1 MMPPLASVA
10 TLVTYLEVL
19 VELSQPQLPAVGRLA
34 ALLVWNDS
42 VMEVLHAEAARITS
56 DSLAR
61 LV

>member
-1 MMPPLASVA
+1 MMPPLSSVA

-19 VELSQPQLPAVGRLA
+19 VELSQPQLPAVGKLA

-42 VMEVLHAEAARITS
+42 VMEVRQAEAARITS
-56 DSLAR
+56 DNLAR